1 MTKAKVQE
9 IYGLLETKQ
18 EAIEQ
23 DGLVE
28 IKDEA
33 VARLII
39 ETNPENAL
47 EMKNNPTSETELNYA
62 VVRDILSKY
71 PHTAVAPKFGNHQQ
85 THFCNSRW
93 S

>member
-9 IYGLLETKQ
+9 IYGLLETNQ

-28 IKDEA
+28 IKDGA

-47 EMKNNPTSETELNYA
+47 EMKTIRQARPNWIMLLLETYYLNTL
-62 VVRDILSKY
+62 IQ
-71 PHTAVAPKFGNHQQ
+71 P
-85 THFCNSRW
+85 
-93 S
+93 